1 MRDFQPFTSRIQGTW
16 VLPREY
22 RGYEIVITIRRLF
35 DDGIR
40 IETEIFRVAGVGDPL
55 PGSVVSADRES
66 VTTLASE
73 DISSEALMSAQR
85 AVDVLIAERSA
96 LAKGRR

>member
-1 MRDFQPFTSRIQGTW
+1 MRYIEPSASITQGIQ

-22 RGYEIVITIRRLF
+22 RGYEIAITIRRLF

-40 IETEIFRVAGVGDPL
+40 IETEIFRAAGAGDPL
-55 PGSVVSADRES
+55 AGSVVSADRES
-66 VTTLASE
+66 VTTIASE
-73 DISSEALMSAQR
+73 DISAEALMSAKR
-85 AVDVLIAERSA
+85 AIDVLIAERSA